1 MYGPEA
7 RRGLVRVLSGRNDSK
22 THALEEEVVAVI
34 RLPEIE
40 EIFTVLDRRGISRE
54 AVVIPLTKRDPGMVR
69 LLPNEK
75 LEIVVPESRT
85 VGAWLPDLERQI
97 DVVMGDGVAQ

>member
-1 MYGPEA
+1 MNIEA
-7 RRGLVRVLSGRNDSK
+7 QGRLELVWGSSKIVLQGEN
-22 THALEEEVVAVI
+22 VAVI

-54 AVVIPLTKRDPGMVR
+54 AVVIPLTKRDPGTVR

-75 LEIVVPESRT
+75 LEIVVPESQT
-85 VGAWLPDLERQI
+85 VGAWLPELERHI
-97 DVVMGDGVAQ
+97 DAVMGDGKDT